1 MPGLGFPVCLFN
13 DAFMME
19 IIDNFFV
26 EATILLIKRG
36 SSNKKKRDMDGEK
49 EIVGNTLQKCLV

>member
-1 MPGLGFPVCLFN
+1 
-13 DAFMME
+13 MME